1 LLDRLPTA
9 VDLPALTSLR
19 FFAAAMIFAFHLR
32 EYAPSEAAVAWGPAT
47 YHGVSFFFVL
57 SGFVLTHVYA
67 GREVSRRQF
76 YLARIARIVPLHLAT
91 LLLLLAVIPL
101 PYAVGQN
108 IGFATAAL
116 ALVLKIAM
124 LDAWVPIRAVLQS
137 WNNVSW
143 SISAEMAFYVA
154 FPFLLADMT
163 RRPLATLA
171 AAAAVSLAVFAF
183 GAALLPTTDP
193 ARDVPTLFHLGSC
206 FPLARGFE
214 FALGMATC
222 LAWTRW
228 VQPARLPVAAWTA
241 IEAAALAGAALWLAV
256 CVPPL
261 VNGTTGALFVWLR
274 ACGSCFVFAALILA
288 LAGGQGGI
296 GRVLSRRPLVAL
308 GEASFAFYMVHM
320 IVMRGLRFHLGSSP
334 GVVSALALSLA
345 AAFLLH
351 HAIEIPMRR
360 RVLARRASAPAAT
373 HSRHSRASGNPGAG
387 PRALPLGPRF
397 RGDDS

>member
-1 LLDRLPTA
+1 LRNDPPPA

-19 FFAAAMIFAFHLR
+19 FFAAGMIFVFHLR
-32 EYAPSEAAVAWGPAT
+32 EYAPSAWAVAIGPAM

-67 GREVSRRQF
+67 GRDVSRRRF

-91 LLLLLAVIPL
+91 LLLLLAAIPL

-108 IGFATAAL
+108 VGFGAAAL
-116 ALVLKIAM
+116 SLVLKITM
-124 LDAWVPIRAVLQS
+124 LDAWIPTRAVLQS

-143 SISAEMAFYVA
+143 SISAEMAFYAA
-154 FPFLLADMT
+154 FPFLLAAMT
-163 RRPLATLA
+163 RRPLVTLA
-171 AAAAVSLAVFAF
+171 AAAAASLAVFAV
-183 GAALLPTTDP
+183 GAALLPTVDP
-193 ARDVPTLFHLGSC
+193 GRDAPSLFHLGSC

-222 LAWTRW
+222 MAWKRW
-228 VQPARLPVAAWTA
+228 VQPARLPVALWTA
-241 IEAAALAGAALWLAV
+241 IEAAALTGAALWLAL

-261 VNGTTGALFVWLR
+261 VNGASGATFVWLR

-288 LAGGQGGI
+288 LAGGQGWLGQA
-296 GRVLSRRPLVAL
+296 LSLRPLVAL

-320 IVMRGLRFHLGSSP
+320 IVMRSLRFHLGSGP
-334 GVVSALALSLA
+334 GIVSALALALA

-360 RVLARRASAPAAT
+360 RLLAQAGRWRAPVGQAA
-373 HSRHSRASGNPGAG
+373 
-387 PRALPLGPRF
+387 
-397 RGDDS
+397 